1 MASILVIIAVF
12 VCVASLVGAVAFAFK
27 GSDES
32 YVEDRLRTITGRGS
46 QSSLYE
52 GMEASIL
59 SKPLENI
66 PGTLDEFAA
75 KFLNLQMYLDQ
86 AGMKQ
91 SPQKIVFMMI
101 GLGFSAGLVTA
112 VLSPLKAIVPVVALV
127 FAVLPLGYVYWV
139 RGRRLRRFSQQ
150 LPEALELIAR
160 ALKAGH
166 SLPSGIHLVAEQ
178 MSDPIGPEFA
188 RCYEEQNLGIPLE
201 EALEEM
207 TNRVPNVDLRFFATA
222 VVLQRTTGGD
232 LSEIL
237 NKIGRLIRER
247 FQIFG
252 QIQALTG
259 EGRLSGIVLLG
270 LPPVLFVTMLKLNYD
285 YVMMLFEDP
294 LGQQMLAGAIVM
306 QLIGA
311 YVIKKII
318 DIKV

>member
-1 MASILVIIAVF
+1 M
-12 VCVASLVGAVAFAFK
+12 
-27 GSDES
+27 
-32 YVEDRLRTITGRGS
+32 RR
-46 QSSLYE
+46 
-52 GMEASIL
+52 
-59 SKPLENI
+59 
-66 PGTLDEFAA
+66 
-75 KFLNLQMYLDQ
+75 
-86 AGMKQ
+86 
-91 SPQKIVFMMI
+91 
-101 GLGFSAGLVTA
+101 
-112 VLSPLKAIVPVVALV
+112 
-127 FAVLPLGYVYWV
+127 
-139 RGRRLRRFSQQ
+139 RRLRKFSEQ
-150 LPEALELIAR
+150 LPETLELISR

-166 SLPSGIHLVAEQ
+166 SLPAGIQLVAEQ
-178 MSDPIGPEFA
+178 MAAPIGPEFA

-270 LPPVLFVTMLKLNYD
+270 LPPVLFITMLKLNYD
-285 YVMMLFEDP
+285 YIMMLFEDP
-294 LGQQMLAGAIVM
+294 LGQQMLVGAIIM

>member
-1 MASILVIIAVF
+1 MASLFVIFAVF
-12 VCVASLVGAVAFAFK
+12 ACVATLVGAVAMSIK
-27 GSDES
+27 GKDDTSI
-32 YVEDRLRTITGRGS
+32 EDRLKNITGKGGNPS
-46 QSSLYE
+46 FDTDT
-52 GMEASIL
+52 GGIL
-59 SKPLENI
+59 TKPLENI
-66 PGTLDEFAA
+66 PGKLEEFSS
-75 KFLNLQMYLDQ
+75 KFLNLQKYVEQ
-86 AGMKQ
+86 AGLNV
-91 SPQKIVFMMI
+91 SPQKIIFMMI
-101 GLGFSAGLVTA
+101 GLGFATGLITA
-112 VLSPLKAIVPVVALV
+112 IVSPFKAIVPIVALA
-127 FAVLPLGYVYWV
+127 FATLPLGYVFWM
-139 RGRRLRRFSQQ
+139 RSRRLRKFSEQ
-150 LPEALELIAR
+150 LPETLELISR

-166 SLPSGIHLVAEQ
+166 SLPAGIQLVAEQ
-178 MSDPIGPEFA
+178 MRAPIGPEFA

-207 TNRVPNVDLRFFATA
+207 TNRIPNVDLRFFATA

-247 FQIFG
+247 FTIFG

-270 LPPVLFVTMLKLNYD
+270 LPPILFVVMLKLNYD
-285 YVMMLFEDP
+285 YIMMLFEDP
-294 LGQQMLAGAIVM
+294 LGQKMLAGAIVM